1 MGSTVS
7 VEPDHIPGIF
17 NIETDL
23 QIPKFVSFRPHLE
36 SIAAN
41 AFNVDWGIR
50 MFMQF
55 HHSFMQHVCY
65 KNYGRTKYLAEWL
78 CQTDLTKSGT
88 PDM

>member
-41 AFNVDWGIR
+41 AFNVD
-50 MFMQF
+50 
-55 HHSFMQHVCY
+55 
-65 KNYGRTKYLAEWL
+65 
-78 CQTDLTKSGT
+78 
-88 PDM
+88 